1 MKNTVRIINLEGELG
16 EKFGK
21 VWNLNVSSPA
31 EAIRAIDVQRKGF
44 RKHFLDTHN
53 AGMGYDIIIGD
64 QGIKQVEE
72 IGFPAPIRDD
82 FTFIPIPAG
91 SKQQQ
96 SGGFYFVAGL
106 LLFAASGGFS
116 ALGSMGAVGAEAGFA
131 AQFGAANMGLFGGGG
146 SYFFAMAGAALM
158 AGGVSM
164 MLAPSITEDDTNEEQ
179 SYLFDGP
186 VNTAKQGVPV
196 PLLYGRMIV
205 GGATVSA
212 SVSSDVQEGRGVKVP
227 RTTVRSGT
235 QPATNPVTG
244 EPSPKP
250 EPGNPSC
257 FIKGTMVKMADDTEK
272 EISLIKLN
280 DYTKGGRVEAIMQG
294 LPQIIYDYKG
304 VKVSGTHWVNEEG
317 QFIEVENSKYGIL
330 TDQIERVYTLI
341 TSEHRIFIND
351 IEFADYLQVSD
362 KEWAPYYELVK
373 DKLNKEIRV

>member
-1 MKNTVRIINLEGELG
+1 MKNTVRRINLEGELG

-91 SKQQQ
+91 SKQER
-96 SGGFYFVAGL
+96 SGSFYFIVGAI
-106 LLFAASGGFS
+106 LFAASGGFTG
-116 ALGSMGAVGAEAGFA
+116 LQNLA
-131 AQFGAANMGLFGGGG
+131 AFGGKATTFATAMEGG

-196 PLLYGRMIV
+196 PVLYGRMIV

-212 SVSSDVQEGRGVKVP
+212 SVSSDATAGFGINVA
-227 RTTVRSGT
+227 RTVAG
-235 QPATNPVTG
+235 PHDPKKDPVDPTNPGTPVVG
-244 EPSPKP
+244 
-250 EPGNPSC
+250 GC
-257 FIKGTMVKMADDTEK
+257 FIKGTLVQMADGTEK
-272 EISLIKLN
+272 EISLIELN
-280 DYTKGGRVEAIMQG
+280 DYTRGGRVESLMQF
-294 LPQIIYDYKG
+294 LPSIIYDYKG
-304 VKVSGTHWVNEEG
+304 VKVSSTHWVKEEG
-317 QFIEVENSKYGIL
+317 QFIKIENSKYGIL
-330 TDQIERVYTLI
+330 TDQIAPVYCLV

-351 IEFADYLQVSD
+351 IEFTDYTVIGSW
-362 KEWAPYYELVK
+362 KEAGIEDVVLAIINK
-373 DKLNKEIRV
+373 ESNKEIRI

>member
-1 MKNTVRIINLEGELG
+1 MKNTVRKIRLEGELG
-16 EKFGK
+16 EKFGEI
-21 VWNLNVSSPA
+21 WYLNVSTPA
-31 EAIRAIDVQRKGF
+31 EAIRAIDTQRKGF
-44 RKHFLDTHN
+44 RQHFLDTHN
-53 AGMGYDIIIGD
+53 VGVGYDIIIGD

-116 ALGSMGAVGAEAGFA
+116 ALGSMTAEAGFA

-196 PLLYGRMIV
+196 PVLYGRMIV

-212 SVSSDVQEGRGVKVP
+212 SVSSDVQEGRGVKVI
-227 RTTVRSGT
+227 RTTVRTGT
-235 QPATNPVTG
+235 QPATHPVTG

>member
-1 MKNTVRIINLEGELG
+1 MKNTVRRINLEGELG

-116 ALGSMGAVGAEAGFA
+116 ALGQMGAVGAEAGFA
-131 AQFGAANMGLFGGGG
+131 AQFGAANMGLFGQGG

-196 PLLYGRMIV
+196 PVLYGRMIV

-212 SVSSDVQEGRGVKVP
+212 SVSSNVQEGRGVKVP
-227 RTTVRSGT
+227 RTTVQTGT

-244 EPSPKP
+244 EPNPPP
-250 EPGNPSC
+250 EPGNPNC

>member
-1 MKNTVRIINLEGELG
+1 MKNTVRRINLEGELG

-21 VWNLNVSSPA
+21 VWNLNVSSPV

-116 ALGSMGAVGAEAGFA
+116 ALGQMGAVGAEAGFA
-131 AQFGAANMGLFGGGG
+131 AQFGAANMGLFGQGG

-196 PLLYGRMIV
+196 PVLYGRMIV

-212 SVSSDVQEGRGVKVP
+212 SVSSDVQEGRGVKVI
-227 RTTVRSGT
+227 RTTVRTGT

>member
-1 MKNTVRIINLEGELG
+1 MKNTVRRINLEGELG

-64 QGIKQVEE
+64 QGIKQAEE

-196 PLLYGRMIV
+196 PVLYGRMIV

>member
-1 MKNTVRIINLEGELG
+1 
-16 EKFGK
+16 
-21 VWNLNVSSPA
+21 
-31 EAIRAIDVQRKGF
+31 
-44 RKHFLDTHN
+44 
-53 AGMGYDIIIGD
+53 
-64 QGIKQVEE
+64 
-72 IGFPAPIRDD
+72 
-82 FTFIPIPAG
+82 
-91 SKQQQ
+91 
-96 SGGFYFVAGL
+96 
-106 LLFAASGGFS
+106 
-116 ALGSMGAVGAEAGFA
+116 
-131 AQFGAANMGLFGGGG
+131 
-146 SYFFAMAGAALM
+146 M

-196 PLLYGRMIV
+196 PILYGRMIV

>member
-1 MKNTVRIINLEGELG
+1 MKNTVRKIRLEGELG
-16 EKFGK
+16 EKFGEI
-21 VWNLNVSSPA
+21 WYLNVSTPA
-31 EAIRAIDVQRKGF
+31 EAIRAIDTQRKGF
-44 RKHFLDTHN
+44 RQHFLDTHN
-53 AGMGYDIIIGD
+53 VGVGYDIIIGD

-91 SKQQQ
+91 SKQER
-96 SGGFYFVAGL
+96 SGGFYFAVGL
-106 LLFAASGGFS
+106 VLFAASGGFS
-116 ALGSMGAVGAEAGFA
+116 GLANLGATGGFEAGVA
-131 AQFGAANMGLFGGGG
+131 AAYGGAGG

-196 PLLYGRMIV
+196 PVLYGRMIV

-227 RTTVRSGT
+227 RTTVRTGT
-235 QPATNPVTG
+235 QPVTNPVTG
-244 EPSPKP
+244 EPNPPP

-341 TSEHRIFIND
+341 TSEHRIFINN